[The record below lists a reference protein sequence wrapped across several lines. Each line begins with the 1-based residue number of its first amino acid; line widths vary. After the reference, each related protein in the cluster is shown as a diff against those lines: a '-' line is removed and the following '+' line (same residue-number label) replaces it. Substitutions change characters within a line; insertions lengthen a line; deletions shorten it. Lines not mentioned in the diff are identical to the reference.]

1 MNAEKFVTDSGSKWQ
16 NRKFRSNVAGLVA
29 GPINL
34 RMCEMETVRVKISRN
49 RRHVTLP
56 PTPVVDVGLVDQ
68 DQPDGD
74 CQNRQRNCKLDPSPH
89 RSRLDKPP
97 PRSQSSTWPRMKTL
111 GLWRAPIYPRF
122 EMRRHVAL
130 ARKAATVFL
139 KVILAFVF
147 GFTAVDL
154 RGQNEPVLVPDAVDY
169 KKLIP
174 ILPEGP
180 SGWTADKPEG
190 STEEVGGFK
199 ITNVHRD
206 YRKGEGA
213 DAPTASISILDSV
226 ANPDYVTATTAAWNE
241 TSDTAEG
248 YSKSVTI
255 DGNPGFEA
263 YENEQKHGSLWV
275 MVAKRYFVEI
285 ELQKQDAKE
294 LEEWIKRL
302 DLKKLAEIK

>member
-1 MNAEKFVTDSGSKWQ
+1 
-16 NRKFRSNVAGLVA
+16 
-29 GPINL
+29 
-34 RMCEMETVRVKISRN
+34 
-49 RRHVTLP
+49 
-56 PTPVVDVGLVDQ
+56 
-68 DQPDGD
+68 
-74 CQNRQRNCKLDPSPH
+74 
-89 RSRLDKPP
+89 
-97 PRSQSSTWPRMKTL
+97 MKTL
-111 GLWRAPIYPRF
+111 GLWSAPIYPRF
-122 EMRRHVAL
+122 EMRRRVAR
-130 ARKAATVFL
+130 ARKVATVSL
-139 KVILAFVF
+139 KLILAFVF

-174 ILPEGP
+174 ILPEAP

-226 ANPDYVTATTAAWNE
+226 ANPDYVTATTAAWAE

-294 LEEWIKRL
+294 LEEWIKRV